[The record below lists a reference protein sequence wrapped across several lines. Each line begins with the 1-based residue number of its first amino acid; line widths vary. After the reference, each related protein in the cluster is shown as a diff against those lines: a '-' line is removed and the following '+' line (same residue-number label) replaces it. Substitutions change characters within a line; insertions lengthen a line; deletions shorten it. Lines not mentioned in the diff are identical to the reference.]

1 MTEPAATQSSPC
13 IKVCVIDPVSGLC
26 IGCART
32 VAEISLWS
40 EMGDAQRR
48 LTLAQL
54 PQRVAEMVARST
66 RGGRI
71 RARRAA
77 SGR

>member
-1 MTEPAATQSSPC
+1 MTELAVPSTTPC
-13 IKVCVIDPVSGLC
+13 IKVCVVDPVSGLC

-40 EMGDAQRR
+40 EMGAPQRQKI
-48 LTLAQL
+48 LAEL
-54 PQRVAEMVARST
+54 PKRVAEMVARST

-71 RARRAA
+71 QARRAA